1 MRHILAAT
9 DLSSPSDLA
18 LDRAIGLAAH
28 SGAALTILSVEE
40 AHDASVLTMDANP
53 LALGEF
59 TQRMAEFT
67 AAQLAERVERAAAAG
82 VTATPVHKPGRPTDV
97 ICAVAEELDVEL
109 VVVGSAGR
117 TGVKRL
123 VLGSVAESVAHR
135 APRPVLIARGKQSG
149 AFGRVLWATDFGAPA
164 AKALAVARELAL
176 ATADVEALY
185 AWHYP
190 AGSMGLA
197 ALGER
202 THAMSALREALTQGP
217 QSRGDAL
224 VAAEVAAGR
233 PLRFSLRHGPAA
245 EVVVE
250 EAGTFGA
257 DLIAIGTY
265 GSSGVRRLLLGSVAS
280 QIMRHAGCS
289 VLVTHA

>member
-1 MRHILAAT
+1 
-9 DLSSPSDLA
+9 
-18 LDRAIGLAAH
+18 
-28 SGAALTILSVEE
+28 
-40 AHDASVLTMDANP
+40 MDANP

-59 TQRMAEFT
+59 TQRLAEFT
-67 AAQLAERVERAAAAG
+67 DTQLAERVERAAAAG
-82 VTATPVHKPGRPTDV
+82 VTATAVVKHGRPTDA
-97 ICAVAEELDVEL
+97 ICDAAEALDVDL
-109 VVVGSAGR
+109 IVVGSAGR

-123 VLGSVAESVAHR
+123 VLGSVAESIAHR
-135 APRPVLIARGKQSG
+135 APRPVLIARGKQAG
-149 AFGRVLWATDFGAPA
+149 PFTKVLWATDFGVPA
-164 AKALAVARELAL
+164 TKALTVARALAP

-202 THAMSALREALTQGP
+202 THAMTALREALTQGP
-217 QSRGDAL
+217 QSRGEAL
-224 VAAEVAAGR
+224 VAAELAAGR

-250 EAGTFGA
+250 EANAFGA

-280 QIMRHAGCS
+280 QIMRHASCS
-289 VLVTHA
+289 VLVTHG

>member
-28 SGAALTILSVEE
+28 CGAALTILSVEE

-67 AAQLAERVERAAAAG
+67 AAQLAERVERAAAG
-82 VTATPVHKPGRPTDV
+82 DTATPVHTRGRPTDV
-97 ICAVAEELDVEL
+97 ICDVAEELDVDL
-109 VVVGSAGR
+109 IVVGSAGR

-164 AKALAVARELAL
+164 AKALAVARALAL
-176 ATADVEALY
+176 PTADVEALY

-245 EVVVE
+245 
-250 EAGTFGA
+250 GW
-257 DLIAIGTY
+257 
-265 GSSGVRRLLLGSVAS
+265 SSRRPAPSAP
-280 QIMRHAGCS
+280 
-289 VLVTHA
+289 T

>member
-18 LDRAIGLAAH
+18 LDRAIGLARH
-28 SGAALTILSVEE
+28 TGAKLTIATVEE
-40 AHDASVLTMDANP
+40 PHDAQVLSMDANP

-59 TQRMAEFT
+59 TQQMVEYT
-67 AAQLAERVERAAAAG
+67 DAQLVERVERANAAG
-82 VTATPVHKPGRPTDV
+82 VLADSVRRRGRAHDV
-97 ICAVAEELDVEL
+97 INELADELDTEL
-109 VVVGSAGR
+109 IVVGSAGR

-123 VLGSVAESVAHR
+123 VLGSVAETIAHR
-135 APRPVLIARGKQSG
+135 ASRPVLIARGRTSG
-149 AFGRVLWATDFGAPA
+149 PFTKVLVATDFAPPA
-164 AKALAVARELAL
+164 TRALSVARGL
-176 ATADVEALY
+176 ATTDADLELLY

-202 THAMSALREALTQGP
+202 THAMAALRDALTQGP
-217 QSRGDAL
+217 QTRGDEV
-224 VAAEVAAGR
+224 VAAETAAGR

-250 EAGTFGA
+250 EASTFGF
-257 DLIAIGTY
+257 DLIAVGTY
-265 GSSGVRRLLLGSVAS
+265 GGSGVRRLLLGSVAS
-280 QIMRHAGCS
+280 QVMRHASCS
-289 VLVTHA
+289 VLVTH

>member
-1 MRHILAAT
+1 MRTIVAAT

-18 LDRAIGLAAH
+18 LDRAIALARH
-28 SGAALTILSVEE
+28 TGAALTIMSVEE
-40 AHDASVLTMDANP
+40 PHQAEVLAMDPNP

-59 TQRMAEFT
+59 TQQLSEFT
-67 AAQLAERVERAAAAG
+67 EAQLGERLERAKAAG
-82 VTATPVHKPGRPTDV
+82 VTATTARRRGRPHDE
-97 ICAVAEELDVEL
+97 ICALAEEVDADLI
-109 VVVGSAGR
+109 VVGSAGR

-123 VLGSVAESVAHR
+123 VLGSVAENVAHR
-135 APRPVLIARGKQSG
+135 APRPVLIARGRTGG
-149 AFGRVLWATDFGAPA
+149 AFAKVLVPTDFGVPA
-164 AKALAVARELAL
+164 ARALAVARELAL
-176 ATADVEALY
+176 PDADVEALY

-202 THAMSALREALTQGP
+202 TQAMSALREALTQGP
-217 QSRGDAL
+217 QAKGDAL
-224 VAAEVAAGR
+224 VAAESAAGR

-245 EVVVE
+245 EVAVE
-250 EAGTFGA
+250 EATTFGF
-257 DLIAIGTY
+257 DLIAVGTY
-265 GSSGVRRLLLGSVAS
+265 GSGGVRRLLLGSVAT